1 MKVTYD
7 INGVIRDFNI
17 KPGAI
22 LIDVLRKNGYLS
34 VKKACDEGSC
44 GICTIHVDDA
54 PILSCCYLAAKAD
67 GHKITTIEG
76 LKDEAEK
83 LGKFI
88 TEEGTDQCGFCNPS
102 LVMATIA
109 MKKELVNPTENDI
122 KEYLVGN
129 TCRCSGY
136 QGHHRAIL
144 KYMEVE

>member
-1 MKVTYD
+1 MKVTYN
-7 INGVIRDFNI
+7 INGVIRDINI
-17 KPGAI
+17 EPGAI
-22 LIDVLRKNGYLS
+22 LIDVLREYGYLS
-34 VKKACDEGSC
+34 VKKACDEGTC
-44 GICTIHVDDA
+44 GMCTIHVDDA

-76 LKDEAEK
+76 VKEEAEK

-88 TEEGTDQCGFCNPS
+88 IQEGTDQCGFCNPS
-102 LVMATIA
+102 LVMAVIA
-109 MKKELVNPTENDI
+109 MKKELVNPTENEI
-122 KEYLVGN
+122 KQYLVGN